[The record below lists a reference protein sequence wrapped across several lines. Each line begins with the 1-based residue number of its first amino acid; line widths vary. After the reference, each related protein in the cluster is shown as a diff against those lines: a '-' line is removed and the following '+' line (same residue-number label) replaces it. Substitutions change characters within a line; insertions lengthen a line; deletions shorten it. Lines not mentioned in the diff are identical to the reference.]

1 MVVLAVLLG
10 ACGALG
16 GDPPDPG
23 APGRTTPATSSPT
36 AGGPGGANPAAGGW
50 LADLRLLVAQMEA
63 LHPDLFHGMGEAEWR
78 RRVSALERSLPS
90 LRGDQVTVEVMR
102 LVAGVSVRGRDGHMG
117 AFPVDETA
125 PPVLPLRF
133 YLFADGLHVVDAMDP
148 YAGLVGGRV
157 TRVGGRPVGEVV
169 RRVSALVPKDS
180 EATVPLWLPRFL
192 VMPEVYSGLGITRP
206 GGQVSLTVQRGGG
219 RPRTVPVGTV
229 SQADYLDWVGG
240 HHGFFLPPARPGVRW
255 LSRVG
260 EPFWFARIPGRR
272 ALYVQYNQ
280 VAGPT
285 QDEVDAVLA
294 AAGRGVDRVVVDLR
308 HNLGGDNT
316 RYGAFVDALRTSRL
330 NRPGRLYLLVGRAT
344 FSAAANFAT
353 TMDRETRATFAGE
366 PTGGGVNQYGETR
379 EVRLERLPIPLLVPV
394 PTEYVEAGRPGD
406 RRLAITPE
414 LPVRLRAADY
424 FAGRDPVLAAV
435 LARPVTPGS

>member
-1 MVVLAVLLG
+1 LGWLVVLAVLLG
-10 ACGALG
+10 ACGA
-16 GDPPDPG
+16 
-23 APGRTTPATSSPT
+23 PGRTTPATS
-36 AGGPGGANPAAGGW
+36 APAAGDPGSANAAAAGW
-50 LADLRLLVAQMEA
+50 LADLRLLAGQMEA
-63 LHPDLFHGMGEAEWR
+63 LHPDLFHGLGEAEWR
-78 RRVSALERSLPS
+78 RRVAALERSLPS

-102 LVAGVSVRGRDGHMG
+102 LVAGISVRGRDGHMG

-148 YAGLVGGRV
+148 YARLVGGRV
-157 TRVGGRPVGEVV
+157 TRVGGQPVGEVV
-169 RRVSALVPKDS
+169 RRVSALAPKDS
-180 EATVPLWLPRFL
+180 QATVPLWLPRFL
-192 VMPEVYSGLGITRP
+192 VMPEVYSGLGITPP
-206 GGQVSLTVQRGGG
+206 GGQVSLTVQEGGE
-219 RPRTVPVGTV
+219 RPRTVRVGTV
-229 SQADYLDWVGG
+229 SQADYLDWIGG

-294 AAGRGVDRVVVDLR
+294 AARGVDRMVVDLR

-316 RYGAFVDALRTSRL
+316 RYGAFVDALRTSPL

-353 TMDRETRATFAGE
+353 TMDRRTRATFAGE

-394 PTEYVEAGRPGD
+394 PTEYVEAGGPGD
-406 RRLAITPE
+406 RRLTITPE

-435 LARPVTPGS
+435 LARPVTPGN